1 MIFINDSNI
10 NQFSDE
16 FKINNKRKVKFFN
29 SFKILIYSTKS
40 NKKLMIV
47 EASDD
52 DDKKYFDLYWNGES
66 YATTFYNTITACFA
80 AFSSLGKDDKD
91 ACRGVLTKKCGR
103 ELDYRCKESGFYDVI
118 LQNPVADN
126 ILPQNCLEILK
137 TNSELNY
144 NDDACLKWLEVYLI
158 KNGLIIKPSAMG
170 SFSLLMQSASKGYDS
185 INTRLMSVFGDKE
198 NPISTEHPT
207 PSKDVKPK
215 LKTFNIQNISSSGYF
230 INNLM
235 SQVDKTF
242 YLQMDHSNN
251 IKFSYIFLLLILF
264 LFN

>member
-1 MIFINDSNI
+1 M
-10 NQFSDE
+10 
-16 FKINNKRKVKFFN
+16 NNKNEDNSFN
-29 SFKILIYSTKS
+29 SFKILIYFTKS
-40 NKKLMIV
+40 NEKLMVV
-47 EASDD
+47 EAF
-52 DDKKYFDLYWNGES
+52 DKETKKNYFDLYWNGEN
-66 YATTFYNTITACFA
+66 YAINFYNTITACFA

-137 TNSELNY
+137 NNSEFIY
-144 NDDACLKWLEVYLI
+144 NDNATLKWLEVYLI

-198 NPISTEHPT
+198 YPISTEHPT

-215 LKTFNIQNISSSGYF
+215 LKTFNIQNISSSGDF

-242 YLQMDHSNN
+242 YLQIDHSNN